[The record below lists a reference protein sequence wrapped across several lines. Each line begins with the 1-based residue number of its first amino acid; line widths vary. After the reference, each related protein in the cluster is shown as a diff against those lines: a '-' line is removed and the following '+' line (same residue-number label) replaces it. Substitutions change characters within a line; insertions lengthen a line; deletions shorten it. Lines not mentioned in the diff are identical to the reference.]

1 MKKFLFLA
9 VMMTFA
15 LASFSQ
21 VRFGVKAGLNLA
33 SQKFSGFGINITG
46 DNLVG
51 FNVGGVVDIPVASS
65 FYFQPG
71 VSYSLKG
78 TKSTFLDETVKTT
91 LNYVDVPLNL
101 MYKVKASKVAVV
113 ILAGPNIGFGISG
126 KSISDTDSEDV
137 KFGSD
142 EDQVKRLDFGLNFG
156 AGVEFGKF
164 QVTAQYGLGLSN
176 LANTA
181 DGDDSKVKNNVISFN
196 AAYFF

>member
-71 VSYSLKG
+71 VSFSLRG
-78 TKSTFLDETVKTT
+78 TKSTFLDETAKTT